1 MPRATVDATMA
12 TATEPQQLSSAII
25 SFALDGNFPEDAAA
39 LLAVSETDLG
49 PTIAALDK
57 AKVDIEVLRLPS
69 TLSCRSGNASYF
81 NTTSI

>member
-1 MPRATVDATMA
+1 MA

-25 SFALDGNFPEDAAA
+25 SFTLDGNFPEGASA

-57 AKVDIEVLRLPS
+57 AKVDIEVLKQPPK
-69 TLSCRSGNASYF
+69 LSYRFGHASFF

>member
-1 MPRATVDATMA
+1 MA

-25 SFALDGNFPEDAAA
+25 SFTLDGNFPEGAAA

-57 AKVDIEVLRLPS
+57 AKVDIEVLKQPPK
-69 TLSCRSGNASYF
+69 LSFALAMQPF
-81 NTTSI
+81 